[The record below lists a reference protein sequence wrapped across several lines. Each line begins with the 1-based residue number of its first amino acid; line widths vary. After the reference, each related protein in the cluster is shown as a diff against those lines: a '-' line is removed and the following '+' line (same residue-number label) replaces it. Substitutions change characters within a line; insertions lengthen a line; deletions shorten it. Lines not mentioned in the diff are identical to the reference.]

1 MASIYAISSFYAVQ
15 LIRCIDNLLVRFNI
29 INDNFITK
37 FEIKDSCSVCSNN
50 TCKRHKL
57 LSHSTKIKVPK
68 DFDHALE
75 QVITIVNKKT
85 IIFCNLHILHLF
97 SIYLSLQNVIYTII
111 YLFIFH
117 LYTLITN
124 IKTC

>member
-1 MASIYAISSFYAVQ
+1 MAGIYAISSFYAVQ

-29 INDNFITK
+29 INNNFITK

-75 QVITIVNKKT
+75 QVITIVNKKI
-85 IIFCNLHILHLF
+85 IIFCNLHITFIYYLF
-97 SIYLSLQNVIYTII
+97 IFIEFNLYNYLFIYFS
-111 YLFIFH
+111 FIFH
-117 LYTLITN
+117 LY
-124 IKTC
+124 